1 MIIVID
7 TNVLVSGLLKMH
19 SIPAAVLHL
28 VLEGK
33 IKIAY
38 DIRIIDEYRDVL
50 KRDKFGFKNEQV
62 EAIIEHIKAEGI
74 SVVAGPIASSL
85 PDKDDSPF
93 LEVALAGGVKFLI
106 TGNKKHFPQKICKE
120 VEILSPS
127 EFVILYNKLRDR
139 NE

>member
-7 TNVLVSGLLKMH
+7 TNVLVSGLIKIH
-19 SIPAAVLHL
+19 STSATVLCL
-28 VLEGK
+28 VLEDR

-50 KRDKFGFKNEQV
+50 KRDKFGFKNEQM
-62 EAIIEHIKAEGI
+62 EAIIEQIKAEGI
-74 SVVAGPIASSL
+74 SVVASPIARSLL
-85 PDKDDSPF
+85 PDEDDSPF
-93 LEVALAGGVKFLI
+93 LEVALAAGVKFLI

-127 EFVILYNKLRDR
+127 EFVILYNKLRD
-139 NE
+139 

>member
-19 SIPAAVLHL
+19 STSAAVLHL

-62 EAIIEHIKAEGI
+62 EAIIEHVKAEGI

-139 NE
+139 DE